1 MKETKIAK
9 KKRCQEILNRGFIL
23 ESDILFLNDI
33 IKNHPE
39 YELKE
44 GKGILYFF
52 IKKTQWNSNGFWIK
66 RIDGSETDFSY
77 NQCLLPR
84 THLQEVKS
92 ACRYAIAEDMI
103 LQARRGYIAHHE
115 IPFIEIFNLWI
126 KDKDIENLELNDTE
140 DNCVIIKFK
149 DNKISEDFR
158 IFHNSIAKIK
168 EITPEEHKQIHSK
181 KERENENTK

>member
-1 MKETKIAK
+1 MGTKIAK
-9 KKRCQEILNRGFIL
+9 KKRCQEILNRGNIL
-23 ESDILFLNDI
+23 EEDKQFLFEL

-39 YELKE
+39 FELKE
-44 GKGILYFF
+44 GKGISYFF
-52 IKKTQWNSNGFWIK
+52 IKKTQWNNNGFWIK

-84 THLQEVKS
+84 TRLQEVKT
-92 ACRYAIAEDMI
+92 ACRSAIAEDMM

-126 KDKDIENLELNDTE
+126 KDKNIEKLELNGTE

-149 DNKISEDFR
+149 DNLIAEDFR
-158 IFHNSIAKIK
+158 NFHNSIAKIK
-168 EITPEEHKQIHSK
+168 EITPEEHNQIHHG
-181 KERENENTK
+181 NTKQT